1 MKKPFQGCDDKHAPI
16 CARWHAA
23 RAAMDAADRRNDA
36 IAAAHPSTLVTGYW
50 SMLSK
55 HSEDDYR
62 GWIANFLRIRAPTVI
77 FSAPN
82 AVEQFRSCLLYTSP
96 SPRDRG

>member
-36 IAAAHPSTLVTGYW
+36 IAAAATEAGPRLGVTVARATLRYG
-50 SMLSK
+50 
-55 HSEDDYR
+55 
-62 GWIANFLRIRAPTVI
+62 ARAVQQLGNGNVRYI
-77 FSAPN
+77 F
-82 AVEQFRSCLLYTSP
+82 
-96 SPRDRG
+96 

>member
-36 IAAAHPSTLVTGYW
+36 IAAAHPATLVTGYW
-50 SMLSK
+50 SM
-55 HSEDDYR
+55 
-62 GWIANFLRIRAPTVI
+62 
-77 FSAPN
+77 
-82 AVEQFRSCLLYTSP
+82 
-96 SPRDRG
+96 